1 MKTVEE
7 VSKMSPNGVDIQ
19 SEVGKIIAQYGNTEM
34 GRYRMQIFA
43 EKLSEIS
50 FKKGVEFA
58 QRWIPVEE
66 ELPEVGAMVLT
77 KMEKRHGDTWVQNY
91 YSTATRLENQGEWQT
106 VNWVDHSIS
115 FGHITH
121 WRPIEYK

>member
-1 MKTVEE
+1 MKTIEQVGNEAYLKAGHNAYF
-7 VSKMSPNGVDIQ
+7 VNGFR
-19 SEVGKIIAQYGNTEM
+19 A
-34 GRYRMQIFA
+34 
-43 EKLSEIS
+43 
-50 FKKGVEFA
+50 GVEFA

-66 ELPEVGAMVLT
+66 ELPEVGEMVLT

-115 FGHITH
+115 FGYITH
-121 WRPIEYK
+121 WRYIDIK

>member
-1 MKTVEE
+1 MKKIEE
-7 VSKMSPNGVDIQ
+7 VAKEF
-19 SEVGKIIAQYGNTEM
+19 SEKSVWACP
-34 GRYRMQIFA
+34 
-43 EKLSEIS
+43 IS
-50 FKKGVEFA
+50 FKAGVEFA

-66 ELPEVGAMVLT
+66 ELPEVGEMVLT
-77 KMEKRHGDTWVQNY
+77 KMEKRHGDTRVQNY

>member
-1 MKTVEE
+1 MKTINQG
-7 VSKMSPNGVDIQ
+7 SIDFLKSGKGRDTCGGYLPNRWF
-19 SEVGKIIAQYGNTEM
+19 EA
-34 GRYRMQIFA
+34 
-43 EKLSEIS
+43 
-50 FKKGVEFA
+50 GVEFA

-121 WRPIEYK
+121 WRYIDIK

>member
-1 MKTVEE
+1 MKTIEQASIE
-7 VSKMSPNGVDIQ
+7 CANIYLQGYRDSYPADENDFVDVFEAGI
-19 SEVGKIIAQYGNTEM
+19 
-34 GRYRMQIFA
+34 
-43 EKLSEIS
+43 
-50 FKKGVEFA
+50 EFA

-66 ELPEVGAMVLT
+66 ELPRIGEMVIT
-77 KMEKRHGDTWVQNY
+77 KMEKRHGDTMVQNY

-121 WRPIEYK
+121 WRPIELK